1 MTTRQIE
8 TKTNNSSY
16 IKNTIFNLAGN
27 IAPLLVGVASIPFL
41 IKGMG
46 TDRFG
51 VLTIAWMLIGYFSLF
66 DMGLGRALTQ
76 LVAEKIGKGEH
87 NNIPAIFWT
96 SSLLMLAL
104 GLIGAA
110 LIASLSPLLI
120 YRVLKIPL
128 ILQQETLHSV
138 WVLSV
143 AIPFVILTTAFIGF
157 LSAYQ
162 RFDIVNVIRLPM
174 AIAMFAGPLLVL
186 PFSNSLVYIF
196 AVLMLIR
203 IIAFVIHFYY
213 CLRID
218 PKLKEGVCFDRK
230 LIKPLVR
237 FGGWMTVSNIISPV
251 LMYFDRFFIG
261 AMISLSA
268 VAYYTTPYEFVTR
281 ILVLPMAL
289 VSVIFPAFAETY
301 TQNKKQA
308 VHLYSQSVKYIVLCM
323 FPIIVAVVLFAK
335 DGMTIWLGN
344 EFAAHSYR
352 ALQWLAIGVFFNS
365 LAFVPFAFLQGIG
378 KPDITSKLHLM
389 EVIVYIP
396 ILLLLIKHFGIDG
409 AAMAWAVRVMLDN
422 LLLFYCAKRCYGEK
436 AFNTP
441 TLVFLFGAPFVLLF
455 LLVNYSLGQKVSICI
470 LLLPITVFYVWKKT
484 LDQGERLYI
493 VSKFKR
499 VRIDKAN

>member
-1 MTTRQIE
+1 MTQQTG
-8 TKTNNSSY
+8 TNESSHTSY
-16 IKNTIFNLAGN
+16 LKNTVFNLAGN
-27 IAPLLVGVASIPFL
+27 IAPLLVGIASIPFL

-51 VLTIAWMLIGYFSLF
+51 VLNIAWMLIGYFSLF

-76 LVAEKIGKGEH
+76 LVAEKIGKGEQDD
-87 NNIPAIFWT
+87 IPAIFWT
-96 SSLLMLAL
+96 SSLLMLVL

-128 ILQQETLHSV
+128 MLQQEMLHSV

-162 RFDIVNVIRLPM
+162 RFDIINTIRLPM
-174 AIAMFAGPLLVL
+174 AIAMFASPLLVL
-186 PFSNSLVYIF
+186 QFSNSLIYIF
-196 AVLMLIR
+196 AVLLLMR
-203 IIAFVIHFYY
+203 VIAFGAHYIY
-213 CLRID
+213 CVRLEPR
-218 PKLKEGVCFDRK
+218 LKEGIHFNSK
-230 LIKPLVR
+230 LIKPLLR
-237 FGGWMTVSNIISPV
+237 FGGWMTVSNILSPV

-301 TQNKKQA
+301 IQNKKHA
-308 VHLYSQSVKYIVLCM
+308 VRLYAQSVKYIVLCM
-323 FPIIVAVVLFAK
+323 FPVIVAVVLFAQ
-335 DGMTIWLGN
+335 DGMTVWLGN
-344 EFAAHSYR
+344 EFAAQSYR

-389 EVIVYIP
+389 EVAIYVP
-396 ILLLLIKHFGIDG
+396 VLMLLIKNFGIDG
-409 AAMAWAVRVMLDN
+409 AAMAWAARVLIDT
-422 LLLFYCAKRCYGEK
+422 LLLFYCAKRQYGEK
-436 AFNTP
+436 TFNTP
-441 TLVFLFGAPFVLLF
+441 TLAFLYGTPLVLL
-455 LLVNYSLGQKVSICI
+455 LLLINYSLVQKVLICL
-470 LLLPITVFYVWKKT
+470 LLLPVTVFYVWQKM
-484 LDQGERLYI
+484 LDQEERLFI
-493 VSKFKR
+493 FSIFKR
-499 VRIDKAN
+499 VARASS